1 MALSALDTLQY
12 HDDLLRAGFNETQA
26 TVLVDQ
32 QKKVIDNHFATKQDL
47 EQQRIELVHVIESQG
62 RRLEQEI
69 EKTASD
75 IRQEMHEMGSD
86 IRQEMQEMG
95 SQLRKEMHEMEVR
108 LMAKIH
114 ANSYLTI
121 AVLGGLMTLFH
132 FV

>member
-75 IRQEMHEMGSD
+75 IRQEM
-86 IRQEMQEMG
+86 QEMG

>member
-47 EQQRIELVHVIESQG
+47 EQQRIELVHVVESQG
-62 RRLEQEI
+62 SKLEQKI

-75 IRQEMHEMGSD
+75 IRQ
-86 IRQEMQEMG
+86 
-95 SQLRKEMHEMEVR
+95 EMHEMEVR